1 MDGGSELL
9 IVPDIVKGINL
20 NTIVLTYGIHGII
33 AKYTRVVD
41 PGAQRCAAFME
52 AAILNV
58 PAIVH
63 HRVLLLRHPP
73 PPLLLAVIDAGTSGP
88 THRP

>member
-20 NTIVLTYGIHGII
+20 HTFVITYGIHGII
-33 AKYTRVVD
+33 AKYTLVFD

-63 HRVLLLRHPP
+63 HRVFFFLP
-73 PPLLLAVIDAGTSGP
+73 AGW
-88 THRP
+88 

>member
-20 NTIVLTYGIHGII
+20 HTFVITYGIHGII
-33 AKYTRVVD
+33 AKYTLVFD

-63 HRVLLLRHPP
+63 HRVLRLRHPHP
-73 PPLLLAVIDAGTSGP
+73 HLLLAVIDAGTSGP